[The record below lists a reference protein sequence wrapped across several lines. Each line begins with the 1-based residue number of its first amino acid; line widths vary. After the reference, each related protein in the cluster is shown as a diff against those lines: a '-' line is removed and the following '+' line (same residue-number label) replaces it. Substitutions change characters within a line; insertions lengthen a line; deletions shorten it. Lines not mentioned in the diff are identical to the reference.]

1 MADSIELKQLVEK
14 ILEQEEECQFTSFT
28 SEDAL
33 DLGLKLVDNVKPYR
47 KSVVIDIALNGHQL
61 FHYAMDCTSK
71 DNDEWVRRKN
81 NTVNRFGH
89 SSFYIGRYLAS
100 QGKTLEEK
108 YFVDEKDYATHG
120 GAFPLK
126 IKNVGVVGTITVS
139 GLAQQDDHNLVA
151 NTIRSYLISK
161 Q

>member
-1 MADSIELKQLVEK
+1 MSDSIKELVKT
-14 ILEQEEECQFTSFT
+14 ISEQEEKCQFTSFT

-33 DLGLKLVDNVKPYR
+33 GLGLALLENVKPFK

-61 FHYAMDCTSK
+61 FHYAMNGTSK

-89 SSFYIGRYLAS
+89 SSFYIGRYIAS
-100 QGKTLEEK
+100 QGKTIEEK
-108 YFVDEKDYATHG
+108 YFVSEKDYATHG

-139 GLAQQDDHNLVA
+139 GLAQEDDHNLVA
-151 NTIRSYLISK
+151 NTILEYISK
-161 Q
+161 N

>member
-1 MADSIELKQLVEK
+1 MSDQLKELVSSIL
-14 ILEQEEECQFTSFT
+14 IQEEKCQFTQFT

-33 DLGLKLVDNVKPYR
+33 KLGLLLIENVKPFE
-47 KSVVIDIALNGHQL
+47 KSVVIDITLNGHQL
-61 FHYAMDCTSK
+61 FHYAMAGTSK

-89 SSFYIGRYLAS
+89 SSYYVGRYIAS
-100 QGKTLEEK
+100 QGKTVEEK
-108 YFVDEKDYATHG
+108 YFVSESEYATHG
-120 GAFPLK
+120 GAFPLT

-151 NTIRSYLISK
+151 NTIQEYLSSNS